1 MSSAKC
7 SQKLRPLRRNT
18 LRQIIVCLAVLVVAG
33 CSTEL
38 TSQAQF
44 VRQIPAETKSKCKFL
59 GPVSAMELFG
69 LSTAHDA
76 TSALNKV
83 RNEVANRGGNAFVQ
97 NSLTSNPDG
106 TSVQA
111 DAYLCP

>member
-1 MSSAKC
+1 M
-7 SQKLRPLRRNT
+7 
-18 LRQIIVCLAVLVVAG
+18 RQIIICLAVVAVTG
-33 CSTEL
+33 CSTDL
-38 TSQAQF
+38 TSKAQL
-44 VRQIPAETKSKCKFL
+44 VRQIPAETKSKCNFL

-97 NSLTSNPDG
+97 NSITSNPDG

-111 DAYLCP
+111 DAYFCP